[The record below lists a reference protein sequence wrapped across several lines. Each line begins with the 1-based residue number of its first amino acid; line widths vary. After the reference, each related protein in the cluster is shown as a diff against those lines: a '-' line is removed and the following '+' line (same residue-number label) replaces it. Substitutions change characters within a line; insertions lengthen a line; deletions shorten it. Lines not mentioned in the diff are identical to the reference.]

1 MPLPIRLDG
10 RVALVT
16 GASRGIGR
24 AIAFA
29 LADQGARV
37 AVNYASRAADA
48 DAVVAAIRANG
59 GTAAVVRADVSVGT
73 EVEAMIAGV
82 TAQLGPIDILVN
94 NAGIAVRRGV
104 DDLTEA
110 DFDRTIAVNLKS
122 AFLCTK
128 AVIPG
133 MRERGWGRI
142 VNISSGAARGG
153 GVIGAHYNASK
164 AGMEGL
170 TRGYAGRLA
179 QEGITVN
186 AVAPSLIETDMAT
199 SFPADVA
206 KRIPIGRM
214 GTPGE
219 VAQVVLMVVANPYMT
234 GQTVP
239 VNGGVHFN

>member
-1 MPLPIRLDG
+1 MPLATRLDG

-24 AIAFA
+24 AIALG
-29 LADQGARV
+29 LAEHGAKV
-37 AVNYASRAADA
+37 AVNYLSRAGDA
-48 DAVVAAIRANG
+48 DAVTSTIRANG
-59 GTAAVVRADVSVGT
+59 GAAIAVKADVSARA
-73 EVEAMIAGV
+73 EVDAMIAGV
-82 TAQLGPIDILVN
+82 TAQLGPVEILVN
-94 NAGIAVRRGV
+94 NAGIAVRRGI

-110 DFDRTIAVNLKS
+110 DFDRAIAVNLKS
-122 AFLCTK
+122 AFLCTQ
-128 AVIPG
+128 AVVPG

-142 VNISSGAARGG
+142 VNISSGAARGA

-179 QEGITVN
+179 QAGITVN

-214 GTPGE
+214 GTPEE
-219 VAQVVLMVVANPYMT
+219 VAQVVAMVVANPYMT

>member
-1 MPLPIRLDG
+1 MPLSIPLDG

-24 AIAFA
+24 AIALG
-29 LADQGARV
+29 LAEQGAKI
-37 AVNYASRAADA
+37 AVNYLSRAGDA
-48 DAVVAAIRANG
+48 DAVTAAIVAKGRA
-59 GTAAVVRADVSVGT
+59 AIPVKADVSARAQ
-73 EVEAMIAGV
+73 VEAMIASV

-94 NAGIAVRRGV
+94 NAGIAVRRGI

-110 DFDRTIAVNLKS
+110 DFDRAIAVNLKS
-122 AFLCTK
+122 AFLCTQ
-128 AVIPG
+128 AVVPG

-142 VNISSGAARGG
+142 VNISSGAAGG
-153 GVIGAHYNASK
+153 AGVIGAHYNASK

-179 QEGITVN
+179 QAGITVN

-199 SFPADVA
+199 SFPADIA
-206 KRIPIGRM
+206 SRIPVGRM
-214 GTPGE
+214 GTPEE
-219 VAQVVLMVVANPYMT
+219 VAQAVVMVVANPYMT